1 MKIKRF
7 FAEDMRRALLQV
19 KETLGPDAVIMS
31 NKKVNGGIE
40 IVAAIDPD
48 AQQPEAAPA
57 PEVATAKQ
65 EPTPASSLA
74 ELLQRQAASAE
85 GTSYGQNPASAE
97 GTSHPVG
104 RALGATASASAEGT
118 SAPNQQ
124 ASDEGARAQQA
135 ATPRQASPQGAEQA
149 PQGRQALGDD
159 IPEHVSGGSAAEI
172 AELKAQ
178 IRGIKDLLQHQLS
191 GLMKQEIDREEPIRA
206 MLTKRLMGMG
216 LSERIA
222 DQIACFIPE
231 GGEDDDSWEQCLQL
245 LEGQLNTTADD
256 ILTRGGAVALVG
268 PTGVGKT
275 TTIAKLAARYAQR
288 HGADKVALITTDTF
302 RIGASEQL
310 QTYGRI
316 LGCPVKIANNAKELA
331 DALLTL
337 RDKSLILIDT
347 AGMGQRD
354 KRLNDQLATLLHNN
368 RLRIRPYLVLSA
380 TSQTQVLNDAVK
392 QFKTLPLS
400 GCIFTKLDECLS
412 LGESI
417 SVAIEHG
424 MAVSYLTNGQQV
436 PEDIK
441 VADAHFLVN
450 EAERLYDKSICS
462 NMTEMPK
469 SYWHTSIN

>member
-7 FAEDMRRALLQV
+7 FAEDMRRGLQQV
-19 KETLGPDAVIMS
+19 KETLGPDAIILS

-40 IVAAIDPD
+40 LVAAIDPD
-48 AQQPEAAPA
+48 AQQAPSEAEQAVNNQPKSQT
-57 PEVATAKQ
+57 PEV
-65 EPTPASSLA
+65 PAESLQ
-74 ELLQRQAASAE
+74 ELLQRQVRAE
-85 GTSYGQNPASAE
+85 QN
-97 GTSHPVG
+97 TQN
-104 RALGATASASAEGT
+104 
-118 SAPNQQ
+118 SAPEKRTQKT
-124 ASDEGARAQQA
+124 AQ
-135 ATPRQASPQGAEQA
+135 PEPQGFADTQ
-149 PQGRQALGDD
+149 LSDD
-159 IPEHVSGGSAAEI
+159 IFPEQMNTPAADDSQAI
-172 AELKAQ
+172 AELRSQ
-178 IRGIKDLLQHQLS
+178 VNGIRQLLEHQLS
-191 GLMKQEIDREEPIRA
+191 GLMKQEMDREEPTRA
-206 MLTKRLMGMG
+206 MLMNRLMAMG
-216 LSERIA
+216 LSERVA

-231 GGEDDDSWEQCLQL
+231 GGSDDEAWEQTLHL
-245 LEGQLNTTADD
+245 LEGQLNTTSDD

-316 LGCPVKIANNAKELA
+316 IGCPVKVAKNAQELA
-331 DALLTL
+331 DALLAL
-337 RDKSLILIDT
+337 RQKSLILIDT

-354 KRLNDQLATLLHNN
+354 KRLNEQLSQLIQNS

-380 TSQTQVLNDAVK
+380 TSQTQVLMDAVK

-424 MAVSYLTNGQQV
+424 LPVGYLTNGQQV
-436 PEDIK
+436 PEDIR
-441 VADAHFLVN
+441 VADANFMVA
-450 EAERLYDKSICS
+450 EAERLLDKSICS
-462 NMTEMPK
+462 SVSDVPK
-469 SYWHTSIN
+469 SYWNTASSR

>member
-7 FAEDMRRALLQV
+7 FAEDMRRALQQV

-40 IVAAIDPD
+40 IVAAVDPD
-48 AQQPEAAPA
+48 AQQPAE
-57 PEVATAKQ
+57 EATAQQ
-65 EPTPASSLA
+65 EPTPANSLT
-74 ELLQRQAASAE
+74 ELLQRQ
-85 GTSYGQNPASAE
+85 
-97 GTSHPVG
+97 
-104 RALGATASASAEGT
+104 SASAEGT
-118 SAPNQQ
+118 SAPVGATASAEGTSPTAAAAEGTQQ
-124 ASDEGARAQQA
+124 TA
-135 ATPRQASPQGAEQA
+135 A
-149 PQGRQALGDD
+149 PQAQTAAPQAQTARPQADTAAPQAHPAHAQRDD
-159 IPEHVSGGSAAEI
+159 EIPEHVTGGSAAEI

-191 GLMKQEIDREEPIRA
+191 GLMKQEVEREEPIRA

-231 GGEDDDSWEQCLQL
+231 GGDDDDSWEQCLQL

-288 HGADKVALITTDTF
+288 HGADNVALITTDTF

-316 LGCPVKIANNAKELA
+316 IGCPVKVANNAKELA
-331 DALLTL
+331 DAMLTL

-436 PEDIK
+436 PEDMK
-441 VADAHFLVN
+441 VADAHYLVS

-462 NMTEMPK
+462 NMAEMPK
-469 SYWHTSIN
+469 SYWQSSIN

>member
-7 FAEDMRRALLQV
+7 FAEDMRRALQQV

-48 AQQPEAAPA
+48 AQQPAE
-57 PEVATAKQ
+57 EATAQQ
-65 EPTPASSLA
+65 EPTPANSLT
-74 ELLQRQAASAE
+74 ELLQRQ
-85 GTSYGQNPASAE
+85 
-97 GTSHPVG
+97 
-104 RALGATASASAEGT
+104 SASAEGT
-118 SAPNQQ
+118 SAPVGATASAEGTSPTAAAAEGTQQ
-124 ASDEGARAQQA
+124 TA
-135 ATPRQASPQGAEQA
+135 A
-149 PQGRQALGDD
+149 PQEQTAWAQPKTARPQAETAAPQAQTAHAQRDD
-159 IPEHVSGGSAAEI
+159 EIPEHVTGGSAAEI

-191 GLMKQEIDREEPIRA
+191 GLMKQEVEREEPIRA

-231 GGEDDDSWEQCLQL
+231 GGDDDDSWEQCLQL

-288 HGADKVALITTDTF
+288 HGADNVALITTDTF

-316 LGCPVKIANNAKELA
+316 IGCPVKVANNAKELA
-331 DALLTL
+331 DAMLTL

-436 PEDIK
+436 PEDMK
-441 VADAHFLVN
+441 VADAHYLVS

-462 NMTEMPK
+462 NMAEMPK
-469 SYWHTSIN
+469 SYWQSSIN

>member
-1 MKIKRF
+1 VKIKRF
-7 FAEDMRRALLQV
+7 FAEDMRRALQQV

-48 AQQPEAAPA
+48 AQQPAE
-57 PEVATAKQ
+57 EATAQQ
-65 EPTPASSLA
+65 EPTPANSLT
-74 ELLQRQAASAE
+74 ELLQRQ
-85 GTSYGQNPASAE
+85 
-97 GTSHPVG
+97 
-104 RALGATASASAEGT
+104 SASAEGT
-118 SAPNQQ
+118 SAPVGATASAEGTSPTAAAAEGTQQ
-124 ASDEGARAQQA
+124 TA
-135 ATPRQASPQGAEQA
+135 A
-149 PQGRQALGDD
+149 PQAQTARPQAETAAPQAQTAHAQRDD
-159 IPEHVSGGSAAEI
+159 EIPEHVTGGSAAEI

-191 GLMKQEIDREEPIRA
+191 GLMKQEVEREEPIRA
-206 MLTKRLMGMG
+206 MLIKRLMGMG

-231 GGEDDDSWEQCLQL
+231 GGDDDDSWEQCLQL

-288 HGADKVALITTDTF
+288 HGADNVALITTDTF

-316 LGCPVKIANNAKELA
+316 IGCPVKVANNAKELA
-331 DALLTL
+331 DAMLTL

-436 PEDIK
+436 PEDMK
-441 VADAHFLVN
+441 VADAHYLVS

-462 NMTEMPK
+462 NMAEMPK
-469 SYWHTSIN
+469 SYWQSSIN

>member
-1 MKIKRF
+1 MKRF

-40 IVAAIDPD
+40 IVAAVDPD
-48 AQQPEAAPA
+48 ATNVGRAPDATEQHPNVGRVPDATKQQPNVGRVPDATKQQPNVGRVPDATEQQPPA
-57 PEVATAKQ
+57 N
-65 EPTPASSLA
+65 SLA
-74 ELLQRQAASAE
+74 ELLQRQNDPGQQPVASEA
-85 GTSYGQNPASAE
+85 
-97 GTSHPVG
+97 
-104 RALGATASASAEGT
+104 
-118 SAPNQQ
+118 NQQ
-124 ASDEGARAQQA
+124 TAW
-135 ATPRQASPQGAEQA
+135 AEPKTAA
-149 PQGRQALGDD
+149 PQAQPAEPE
-159 IPEHVSGGSAAEI
+159 IPEHVSGGSAREI

-178 IRGIKDLLQHQLS
+178 IRGVKDLLQHQLS
-191 GLMKQEIDREEPIRA
+191 GLMKQEIEREEPIRA

-216 LSERIA
+216 LSQRIA

-231 GGEDDDSWEQCLQL
+231 GGDDEGSWEECLQL
-245 LEGQLNTTADD
+245 LEGQLSTTADD

-288 HGADKVALITTDTF
+288 HGTDSVALITTDTF

-316 LGCPVKIANNAKELA
+316 IGCPVKVANNAKELA
-331 DALLTL
+331 DALLSL

-354 KRLNDQLATLLHNN
+354 KRLSEQLSTLLQNS

-380 TSQTQVLNDAVK
+380 TSQTRVLNDTVK

-412 LGESI
+412 LGEPI
-417 SVAIEHG
+417 SVAIEQG
-424 MAVSYLTNGQQV
+424 LAVSYLTNGQQV
-436 PEDIK
+436 PEDLRP
-441 VADAHFLVN
+441 AETHYLVN
-450 EAERLYDKSICS
+450 EAERLYDKSLS
-462 NMTEMPK
+462 STMSEMPE
-469 SYWHTSIN
+469 SNWQASL

>member
-40 IVAAIDPD
+40 IVAAVDPD
-48 AQQPEAAPA
+48 AAPA
-57 PEVATAKQ
+57 QPAEEATAQQ
-65 EPTPASSLA
+65 EPTPANSLS
-74 ELLQRQAASAE
+74 ELLQRQ
-85 GTSYGQNPASAE
+85 
-97 GTSHPVG
+97 
-104 RALGATASASAEGT
+104 SASAAGT
-118 SAPNQQ
+118 SPTAAAAEGSQQ
-124 ASDEGARAQQA
+124 
-135 ATPRQASPQGAEQA
+135 TTA
-149 PQGRQALGDD
+149 PQEQTAWAQPKTARPQAETTAPQAHTAQPQADE

-191 GLMKQEIDREEPIRA
+191 GLMKQEVEREEPIRA
-206 MLTKRLMGMG
+206 MLTQRLMGMG

-231 GGEDDDSWEQCLQL
+231 GGDDDDSWEQCLQL

-288 HGADKVALITTDTF
+288 HGADNVALITTDTF

-316 LGCPVKIANNAKELA
+316 IGCPVKVANNAKELA
-331 DALLTL
+331 DAMLTL

-354 KRLNDQLATLLHNN
+354 KRLNEQLATLLHNN

-436 PEDIK
+436 PEDMK
-441 VADAHFLVN
+441 VADAHFLVS

-462 NMTEMPK
+462 NMAEMPK
-469 SYWHTSIN
+469 SYWQSSIN

>member
-1 MKIKRF
+1 VKIKRF
-7 FAEDMRRALLQV
+7 FAEDMRRALQQV

-40 IVAAIDPD
+40 IVAAVDPD
-48 AQQPEAAPA
+48 ASPAQPAE
-57 PEVATAKQ
+57 EATAQQ
-65 EPTPASSLA
+65 EPTPANSLS
-74 ELLQRQAASAE
+74 ELLQRQ
-85 GTSYGQNPASAE
+85 
-97 GTSHPVG
+97 
-104 RALGATASASAEGT
+104 SASAEGT
-118 SAPNQQ
+118 SPTAAAAEGTQQ
-124 ASDEGARAQQA
+124 TA
-135 ATPRQASPQGAEQA
+135 A
-149 PQGRQALGDD
+149 PQEQTAQPQAEDF
-159 IPEHVSGGSAAEI
+159 PEHVTGGSAAEI

-178 IRGIKDLLQHQLS
+178 IRGIKDLLQYQLS
-191 GLMKQEIDREEPIRA
+191 GLMKQEVEREEPIRA

-231 GGEDDDSWEQCLQL
+231 GGDDDDSWEQCLQL

-288 HGADKVALITTDTF
+288 HGADNVALITTDTF

-316 LGCPVKIANNAKELA
+316 IGCPVKVANNAKELA
-331 DALLTL
+331 DAMLTL

-436 PEDIK
+436 PEDMK
-441 VADAHFLVN
+441 VADAHYLVS

-462 NMTEMPK
+462 NMAEMPK
-469 SYWHTSIN
+469 SYWQSSIN

>member
-7 FAEDMRRALLQV
+7 FAEDMRRGLQQV
-19 KETLGPDAVIMS
+19 KETLGADAIILS

-40 IVAAIDPD
+40 LVAAVDPD
-48 AQQPEAAPA
+48 ARAPEAAPEMTAHSTATQQPAEQESEA
-57 PEVATAKQ
+57 PAQ
-65 EPTPASSLA
+65 SLA
-74 ELLQRQAASAE
+74 ELLQRQNAAPSSVSSQAAEQMNGQPETAVKHDIYQQMAHQAASA
-85 GTSYGQNPASAE
+85 
-97 GTSHPVG
+97 
-104 RALGATASASAEGT
+104 
-118 SAPNQQ
+118 QQ
-124 ASDEGARAQQA
+124 EPSQA
-135 ATPRQASPQGAEQA
+135 DVFPEQVNTPDSNDSEA
-149 PQGRQALGDD
+149 
-159 IPEHVSGGSAAEI
+159 I
-172 AELKAQ
+172 AELRSQ
-178 IRGIKDLLQHQLS
+178 VNGIRQLLEHQLS
-191 GLMKQEIDREEPIRA
+191 GLMKQEMDREEPVRA
-206 MLTKRLMGMG
+206 MLMQRLMTMG

-231 GGEDDDSWEQCLQL
+231 SSSDEDAWEQTMHL
-245 LEGQLNTTADD
+245 LEGQLNTTNDD

-288 HGADKVALITTDTF
+288 HGSDKVALITTDTF

-316 LGCPVKIANNAKELA
+316 IGCPVKVAKDAKELA
-331 DALLTL
+331 DSLLSL

-354 KRLNDQLATLLHNN
+354 KRLSEQLGQLIQNT

-380 TSQTQVLNDAVK
+380 TSQSQVLNDAVK

-417 SVAIEHG
+417 SVAIEYG
-424 MAVSYLTNGQQV
+424 LPVGYVTNGQQV

-441 VADAHFLVN
+441 VADANYLVS
-450 EAERLYDKSICS
+450 EAERLMDKSICS
-462 NMTEMPK
+462 SVSDVPK
-469 SYWHTSIN
+469 SYWNAAFSR

>member
-7 FAEDMRRALLQV
+7 FAEDMRRALQQV

-40 IVAAIDPD
+40 IVAAVDPD
-48 AQQPEAAPA
+48 AQQPAE
-57 PEVATAKQ
+57 EATAQQ
-65 EPTPASSLA
+65 EPTPANSLT
-74 ELLQRQAASAE
+74 ELLQRQ
-85 GTSYGQNPASAE
+85 
-97 GTSHPVG
+97 
-104 RALGATASASAEGT
+104 SASAEGT
-118 SAPNQQ
+118 SAPVGATASAEGTSPTAAAAEGTQQ
-124 ASDEGARAQQA
+124 TA
-135 ATPRQASPQGAEQA
+135 A
-149 PQGRQALGDD
+149 PQAQTARPQADTAAPQAHPAHAQRDD
-159 IPEHVSGGSAAEI
+159 EIPEHVTGGSAAEI

-191 GLMKQEIDREEPIRA
+191 GLMKQEVEREEPIRA

-231 GGEDDDSWEQCLQL
+231 GGDDDDSWEQCLQL

-288 HGADKVALITTDTF
+288 HGADNVALITTDTF

-316 LGCPVKIANNAKELA
+316 IGCPVKVANNAKELA
-331 DALLTL
+331 DAMLTL

-436 PEDIK
+436 PEDMK
-441 VADAHFLVN
+441 VADAHYLVS

-462 NMTEMPK
+462 NMAEMPK
-469 SYWHTSIN
+469 SYWQSSIN

>member
-7 FAEDMRRALLQV
+7 FAEDMRRGLQQV
-19 KETLGPDAVIMS
+19 KETLGADAIILS

-40 IVAAIDPD
+40 LVAAVDPD
-48 AQQPEAAPA
+48 ARAPEAAPETSANTQA
-57 PEVATAKQ
+57 PQAQQ
-65 EPTPASSLA
+65 ESEAPAQSLS
-74 ELLQRQAASAE
+74 ELLQRQNSTSASAPQQSEPQAATQEDHGGYQQMAHQAASA
-85 GTSYGQNPASAE
+85 QPKQ
-97 GTSHPVG
+97 P
-104 RALGATASASAEGT
+104 
-118 SAPNQQ
+118 Q
-124 ASDEGARAQQA
+124 ADIFPEQMN
-135 ATPRQASPQGAEQA
+135 TPDSNDSEA
-149 PQGRQALGDD
+149 
-159 IPEHVSGGSAAEI
+159 I
-172 AELKAQ
+172 AELRSQ
-178 IRGIKDLLQHQLS
+178 VNGIRQLLEHQLS
-191 GLMKQEIDREEPIRA
+191 GLMKQEMEREEPVRA
-206 MLTKRLMGMG
+206 MLMQRLMTMG

-231 GGEDDDSWEQCLQL
+231 SSSDEDAWEQTMHL
-245 LEGQLNTTADD
+245 LEGQLNTTNDD

-316 LGCPVKIANNAKELA
+316 IGCPVKVAKDAKELA
-331 DALLTL
+331 DSLLSL

-354 KRLNDQLATLLHNN
+354 KRLSEQLGQLIQNT

-380 TSQTQVLNDAVK
+380 TSQNQVLDDAVK

-417 SVAIEHG
+417 SVAIENG
-424 MAVSYLTNGQQV
+424 LPVGYVTNGQQV

-441 VADAHFLVN
+441 VADANYLVS
-450 EAERLYDKSICS
+450 EAERLMDKSICS
-462 NMTEMPK
+462 SVSDVPK
-469 SYWHTSIN
+469 SYWNAAFSR

>member
-1 MKIKRF
+1 VKIKRF
-7 FAEDMRRALLQV
+7 FAEDMRRALQQV

-48 AQQPEAAPA
+48 AQQPAE
-57 PEVATAKQ
+57 EATAQQ
-65 EPTPASSLA
+65 EPTPANSLT
-74 ELLQRQAASAE
+74 ELLQRQ
-85 GTSYGQNPASAE
+85 
-97 GTSHPVG
+97 
-104 RALGATASASAEGT
+104 SASAEGT
-118 SAPNQQ
+118 SPTAAAAEGTQQ
-124 ASDEGARAQQA
+124 TA
-135 ATPRQASPQGAEQA
+135 A
-149 PQGRQALGDD
+149 PQEQTAWAQPKTARPQAETAAPQAQTAHAQRDD
-159 IPEHVSGGSAAEI
+159 EIPEHVTGGSAAEI

-191 GLMKQEIDREEPIRA
+191 GLMKQEVEREEPIRA

-231 GGEDDDSWEQCLQL
+231 GGDDDDSWEQCLQL

-288 HGADKVALITTDTF
+288 HGADNVALITTDTF

-316 LGCPVKIANNAKELA
+316 IGCPVKVANNAKELA
-331 DALLTL
+331 DAMLTL

-436 PEDIK
+436 PEDMK
-441 VADAHFLVN
+441 VADAHYLVS

-462 NMTEMPK
+462 NMAEMPK
-469 SYWHTSIN
+469 SYWQSSIN

>member
-40 IVAAIDPD
+40 IVAAIDAD
-48 AQQPEAAPA
+48 AQPPEPATASNVAAEATTTEQAPASSLTELLNRQQSQNSGSPEPMPQATPKAAQPAQPEAAPQTEQ
-57 PEVATAKQ
+57 PVT
-65 EPTPASSLA
+65 PTP
-74 ELLQRQAASAE
+74 
-85 GTSYGQNPASAE
+85 T
-97 GTSHPVG
+97 
-104 RALGATASASAEGT
+104 
-118 SAPNQQ
+118 
-124 ASDEGARAQQA
+124 
-135 ATPRQASPQGAEQA
+135 AEQQPA
-149 PQGRQALGDD
+149 PAVD
-159 IPEHVSGGSAAEI
+159 IPEYVSGGSAAEI

-178 IRGIKDLLQHQLS
+178 IRGVKDLLQHQLS
-191 GLMKQEIDREEPIRA
+191 GLMKQEIEREEPIRA

-216 LSERIA
+216 MSERIA

-231 GGEDDDSWEQCLQL
+231 GGSDDDSWEQCLQL
-245 LEGQLNTTADD
+245 LEGQVNTTNDD

-288 HGADKVALITTDTF
+288 HGADKVALVTTDTF

-316 LGCPVKIANNAKELA
+316 IGCPVKVANNAKELA

-354 KRLNDQLATLLHNN
+354 KRLADQLATLLHNS

-380 TSQTQVLNDAVK
+380 TSQSRVLNDAVK

-412 LGESI
+412 LGESL
-417 SVAIEHG
+417 SVAIEQG

-441 VADAHFLVN
+441 VADAHYLVN

-462 NMTEMPK
+462 ALTEMPK
-469 SYWHTSIN
+469 SQWQSNIN

>member
-7 FAEDMRRALLQV
+7 FAEDMRRALQQV

-40 IVAAIDPD
+40 IVAAVDPD
-48 AQQPEAAPA
+48 AQQPAE
-57 PEVATAKQ
+57 EATAQQ
-65 EPTPASSLA
+65 EPTPANSLT
-74 ELLQRQAASAE
+74 ELLQRQ
-85 GTSYGQNPASAE
+85 
-97 GTSHPVG
+97 
-104 RALGATASASAEGT
+104 SASAEGT
-118 SAPNQQ
+118 SAPVGATASAEGTSPTAAAAEGTQQ
-124 ASDEGARAQQA
+124 TA
-135 ATPRQASPQGAEQA
+135 A
-149 PQGRQALGDD
+149 PQAQTAWAQPNTARPQADTAAPQAHPAHAQRD
-159 IPEHVSGGSAAEI
+159 TAQPQAEDFPEHVTGGSAAEI

-191 GLMKQEIDREEPIRA
+191 GLMKQEVEREEPIRA

-231 GGEDDDSWEQCLQL
+231 GGDDDDSWEQCLQL

-288 HGADKVALITTDTF
+288 HGADNVALITTDTF

-316 LGCPVKIANNAKELA
+316 IGCPVKVANNAKELA
-331 DALLTL
+331 DAMLTL

-436 PEDIK
+436 PEDMK
-441 VADAHFLVN
+441 VADAHYLVS

-462 NMTEMPK
+462 NMAEMPK
-469 SYWHTSIN
+469 SYWQSSIN

>member
-7 FAEDMRRALLQV
+7 FAEDMRRALQQV

-48 AQQPEAAPA
+48 AQQPAE
-57 PEVATAKQ
+57 EATAQQ
-65 EPTPASSLA
+65 EPTPANSLT
-74 ELLQRQAASAE
+74 ELLQRQ
-85 GTSYGQNPASAE
+85 
-97 GTSHPVG
+97 
-104 RALGATASASAEGT
+104 SASAEGT
-118 SAPNQQ
+118 SAPVGATASAEGTSPTAAAAEGTQQ
-124 ASDEGARAQQA
+124 TA
-135 ATPRQASPQGAEQA
+135 A
-149 PQGRQALGDD
+149 PQAQTARPQAETAAPQAQTAHAQRDD
-159 IPEHVSGGSAAEI
+159 EIPEHVTGGSAAEI

-191 GLMKQEIDREEPIRA
+191 GLMKQEVEREEPIRA
-206 MLTKRLMGMG
+206 MLIKRLMGMG

-231 GGEDDDSWEQCLQL
+231 GGDDDDSWEQCLQL

-288 HGADKVALITTDTF
+288 HGADNVALITTDTF

-316 LGCPVKIANNAKELA
+316 IGCPVKVANNAKELA
-331 DALLTL
+331 DAMLTL

-436 PEDIK
+436 PEDMK
-441 VADAHFLVN
+441 VADAHYLVS

-462 NMTEMPK
+462 NMAEMPK
-469 SYWHTSIN
+469 SYWQSSIN

>member
-7 FAEDMRRALLQV
+7 FAEDMRRALQQV

-40 IVAAIDPD
+40 IVAAVDPD
-48 AQQPEAAPA
+48 AQQPAE
-57 PEVATAKQ
+57 EATAQQ
-65 EPTPASSLA
+65 EPTPANSLT
-74 ELLQRQAASAE
+74 ELLQRQ
-85 GTSYGQNPASAE
+85 
-97 GTSHPVG
+97 
-104 RALGATASASAEGT
+104 SASAEGT
-118 SAPNQQ
+118 SPTAAAAEGTQQ
-124 ASDEGARAQQA
+124 TA
-135 ATPRQASPQGAEQA
+135 A
-149 PQGRQALGDD
+149 PQAQTARPQADTAAPQAHPAHAQRDD
-159 IPEHVSGGSAAEI
+159 EIPEHVTGGSAAEI

-191 GLMKQEIDREEPIRA
+191 GLMKQEVEREEPIRA

-231 GGEDDDSWEQCLQL
+231 GGDDDDSWEQCLQL

-288 HGADKVALITTDTF
+288 HGADNVALITTDTF

-316 LGCPVKIANNAKELA
+316 IGCPVKVANNAKELA
-331 DALLTL
+331 DAMLTL

-436 PEDIK
+436 PEDMK
-441 VADAHFLVN
+441 VADAHYLVS

-462 NMTEMPK
+462 NMAEMPK
-469 SYWHTSIN
+469 SYWQSSIN

>member
-7 FAEDMRRALLQV
+7 FAEDMRRGLQQV
-19 KETLGPDAVIMS
+19 KETLGADAIILS

-40 IVAAIDPD
+40 LVAAVDPD
-48 AQQPEAAPA
+48 ARAPEAAPEMTAHSTAAQQPAEQESEA
-57 PEVATAKQ
+57 PAQ
-65 EPTPASSLA
+65 SLA
-74 ELLQRQAASAE
+74 ELLQRQNAAPSSVSSQAAEQMNGQPETAAKHDAYHQMAHQAASA
-85 GTSYGQNPASAE
+85 
-97 GTSHPVG
+97 
-104 RALGATASASAEGT
+104 
-118 SAPNQQ
+118 QQ
-124 ASDEGARAQQA
+124 EPSQA
-135 ATPRQASPQGAEQA
+135 DVFPEQVNTPDSNDSEA
-149 PQGRQALGDD
+149 
-159 IPEHVSGGSAAEI
+159 I
-172 AELKAQ
+172 AELRSQ
-178 IRGIKDLLQHQLS
+178 VNGIRQLLEHQLS
-191 GLMKQEIDREEPIRA
+191 GLMKQEMDREEPVRA
-206 MLTKRLMGMG
+206 MLMQRLMTMG

-231 GGEDDDSWEQCLQL
+231 SSSDEDAWEQTMHL
-245 LEGQLNTTADD
+245 LEGQLNTTNDD

-288 HGADKVALITTDTF
+288 HGSDKVALITTDTF

-316 LGCPVKIANNAKELA
+316 IGCPVKVAKDAKELA
-331 DALLTL
+331 DSLLSL

-354 KRLNDQLATLLHNN
+354 KRLSEQLGQLIQNT

-380 TSQTQVLNDAVK
+380 TSQSQVLNDAVK

-417 SVAIEHG
+417 SVAIEYG
-424 MAVSYLTNGQQV
+424 LPVGYVTNGQQV

-441 VADAHFLVN
+441 VADANYLVS
-450 EAERLYDKSICS
+450 EAERLMDKSICS
-462 NMTEMPK
+462 SVSDVPK
-469 SYWHTSIN
+469 SYWNAAFSR